1 MIGNK
6 KSTPGMHTSSTDA
19 VNRIVEGTTFEGN
32 IRSESN
38 MRIDGTFEGDIAT
51 KGRIVVGPKGIIKGN
66 VTCNHC
72 EVEGVMEGQIEVKE
86 LMALKSSAKVA
97 GQILLRSIEC
107 GGGCT
112 ACGHISHGST
122 RVQGAHDGQAWCG
135 QHPQGC

>member
-6 KSTPGMHTSSTDA
+6 KSTPSMHSSTDA

-38 MRIDGTFEGDIAT
+38 MWIDGTFEGDIAT

-97 GQILLRSIEC
+97 GQVYYGQLSGSGR
-107 GGGCT
+107 T
-112 ACGHISHGST
+112 ACGHVSHGPS
-122 RVQGAHDGQAWCG
+122 RSQGAHDGQARCG

>member
-6 KSTPGMHTSSTDA
+6 KSTPGMHTSNTDA

-97 GQILLRSIEC
+97 GQIHYGQLSVEAVSYTHLR
-107 GGGCT
+107 
-112 ACGHISHGST
+112 
-122 RVQGAHDGQAWCG
+122 AHET
-135 QHPQGC
+135 